1 MQILLANAKIM
12 FGKVE
17 KSPWSMPMFQE
28 TANGIAVDMAAMDVF
43 TLQKELDCSH
53 KLAVENWKRFQMFFT
68 AEKMPALLSYNGQA
82 YKHLRAATLDD
93 DALMFALWSV
103 ASYGWY
109 SAIPH
114 GALCSSAVC
123 RWYSCEQVLA

>member
-53 KLAVENWKRFQMFFT
+53 KVRLIHEIKVIPGSIYM
-68 AEKMPALLSYNGQA
+68 LS
-82 YKHLRAATLDD
+82 KI
-93 DALMFALWSV
+93 SV
-103 ASYGWY
+103 G
-109 SAIPH
+109 IGEH
-114 GALCSSAVC
+114 
-123 RWYSCEQVLA
+123 